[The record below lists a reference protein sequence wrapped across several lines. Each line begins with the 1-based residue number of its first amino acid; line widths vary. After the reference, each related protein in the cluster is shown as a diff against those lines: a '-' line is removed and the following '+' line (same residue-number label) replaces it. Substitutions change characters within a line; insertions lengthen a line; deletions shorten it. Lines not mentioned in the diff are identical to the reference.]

1 MHLGDG
7 IGIPAGVLVASG
19 AVAAG
24 VAGTLI
30 ARNLLEAHG
39 LELPLACRR

>member
-19 AVAAG
+19 AIAVG

-30 ARNLLEAHG
+30 ARDLLEAHG
-39 LELPLACRR
+39 LELPLSRRG